1 MKKIVIAFCALTLL
15 ACVSF
20 AQAEDPARFAGMVKV
35 KVLSADNEDGDLTI
49 FVRFLAVDQVWGGD
63 ATPYIGKKFLLIPA
77 KTRMTEKVK
86 IFLGKL
92 SVGDEVI
99 IDVGTIGEKVLEFLE
114 LTEEQQKGL

>member
-1 MKKIVIAFCALTLL
+1 MKKIIIAFCALTLL
-15 ACVSF
+15 ACTSF
-20 AQAEDPARFAGMVKV
+20 TQAEDSARFAGMAKV
-35 KVLSADNEDGDLTI
+35 KVVSVDKEDGDLNI
-49 FVRFLAVDQVWGGD
+49 FVRFLAVDQVWTGD
-63 ATPYIGKKFLLIPA
+63 ATPYIGKKFFLIPA

-114 LTEEQQKGL
+114 LTDEQQKSL

>member
-1 MKKIVIAFCALTLL
+1 MKKIIIAFCALTLL

-20 AQAEDPARFAGMVKV
+20 AQAEDPGRFAGMAKV
-35 KVLSADNEDGDLTI
+35 KVVSVDNEDGDLTM
-49 FVRFLAVDQVWGGD
+49 FVRFLAVDQVWTGD
-63 ATPYIGKKFLLIPA
+63 GERLIGKKFFLIPA

-114 LTEEQQKGL
+114 LTEEQQNSL